1 MVLERS
7 VVVRVREGLHARP
20 ATQFVKLAK
29 SFQSRLEV
37 VRGGRGAD
45 AKSAVKLMLLGVKED
60 DEVIIRADGEDAAA
74 AVAQLAAFVETPEA
88 GLDIGGGAAPEA
100 AAGAVAT
107 NGAGAGPATV
117 AAAAAN
123 DAPAAGRPSPSM
135 GEGAL
140 RGVAASEGA
149 AIGPAFAFFPAPL
162 VAPRRAIAAAE
173 TAAETARFRTA
184 LAAMVDGL
192 AAEPADEETAAIV
205 AALADVAR
213 DDAFAGDVEAR
224 IAGGIDAVT
233 ATLEAAAE
241 LAASFEALDD
251 PYLAARAED
260 VRGVARSLAL
270 ALLGRSDVSLARV
283 PAGAVVVAEEIS
295 ALDFARAP
303 VAAIGGIVCTKGA
316 ATSHVAIMARTHGI
330 PAVLGCAV
338 APETLAAA
346 ATVALDGSSGEVRLD
361 PDGATAARFRARIAE
376 EAEARRALEA
386 YRGVEPVTRD
396 GRRIEIAA
404 NLGALDEIAAAK
416 AAGAMGVGLFRTELL
431 FMAHGRPPSEDEQA
445 RVYATLAEAFAP
457 HPVIVR
463 TLDIGGDKP
472 VAGVE
477 FPHEDN
483 PFLGWRGVRMCLER
497 PEIFKPQLKALLR
510 AAVVGNVRIMVPMVS
525 DVGEVRRVKA
535 LIAECRAELAAAGVA
550 FGEAPLGIMVETP
563 AAVLAA
569 DTLAAECAFF
579 SIGTND
585 LTQYVMAA
593 DRLNPKVAELNRADH
608 PAVLKAVE
616 LACEAA
622 RRAGIWVGVCGEAA
636 ARPDLIA
643 TFVQL
648 GVTELSMSPT
658 SILRAKA
665 TVVGI

>member
-7 VVVRVREGLHARP
+7 VVVQVREGLHARP

-29 SFQSRLEV
+29 TFQSRLEI
-37 VRGGRGAD
+37 VRDGRGAD
-45 AKSAVKLMLLGVKED
+45 AKSAVKLMLLGVKEA
-60 DEVIIRADGEDAAA
+60 DEVIIRADGDDAAA
-74 AVAQLAAFVETPEA
+74 AVEQLAAFVGSPEA
-88 GLDIGGGAAPEA
+88 GIDAAVAHADGVRGPAAPASPTPAPTAGAASTS
-100 AAGAVAT
+100 V
-107 NGAGAGPATV
+107 
-117 AAAAAN
+117 
-123 DAPAAGRPSPSM
+123 PAAP
-135 GEGAL
+135 GEAVL

-162 VAPRRAIAAAE
+162 VAPRRFLAATEGAAE
-173 TAAETARFRTA
+173 LARFRAA
-184 LAAMVDGL
+184 LATMVDGL
-192 AAEPADEETAAIV
+192 KAEPADAETGAIV
-205 AALADVAR
+205 DALVDVAR

-224 IAGGIDAVT
+224 IAGGVDAVT
-233 ATLEAAAE
+233 ATLDAGTE

-330 PAVLGCAV
+330 PAVLGCA
-338 APETLAAA
+338 APPAALAAA
-346 ATVALDGSSGEVRLD
+346 TTIALDGTTGEVRLD
-361 PDGATAARFRARIAE
+361 PDAAAAGRFRARIAE
-376 EAEARRALEA
+376 EAAARQALEA
-386 YRGVEPVTRD
+386 YRTVEPRTRD
-396 GRRIEIAA
+396 GRLIEIAA

-457 HPVIVR
+457 HPVVVR

-510 AAVVGNVRIMVPMVS
+510 AAVVGNVKIMVPMVS
-525 DVGEVRRVKA
+525 DVGEIRRVKA
-535 LIAECRAELAAAGVA
+535 LLAECRAELDAAGVA
-550 FGEAPLGIMVETP
+550 YGEAPLGIMVETP
-563 AAVLAA
+563 AAALAA
-569 DTLAAECAFF
+569 DALAAESAFF

-593 DRLNPKVAELNRADH
+593 DRLNPKVADLNRADH

-622 RRAGIWVGVCGEAA
+622 RKAGIWVGVCGEAA
-636 ARPDLIA
+636 ARPDLIP
-643 TFVQL
+643 TFVRL
-648 GVTELSMSPT
+648 GVTELSMSPS

-665 TVVGI
+665 TVVGL